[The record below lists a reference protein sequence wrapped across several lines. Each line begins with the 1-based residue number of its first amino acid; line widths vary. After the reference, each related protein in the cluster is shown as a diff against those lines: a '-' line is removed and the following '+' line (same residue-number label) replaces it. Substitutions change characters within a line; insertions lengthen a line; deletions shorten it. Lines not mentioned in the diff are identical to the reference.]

1 MDADAAL
8 PPAQEIALA
17 YAPPRARPAWAAL
30 FALDL
35 RLADVVARAREPM
48 LAQIRLAWWRET
60 LSRNEADRP
69 EGEPLLARIGAALP
83 GLGSQLACLPSAWEL
98 VVANEGLS
106 DGQLDEYLDLRT
118 QPYTALAVRLAGEGV
133 REGAASLARQ
143 WVLGDTL
150 SQLGSA
156 SERETLLAIIR
167 PKGTGRQA
175 LPATLR
181 PLAILGALGG
191 RAVRRREPVF
201 AGRISPLIALRVG
214 LFGR

>member
-17 YAPPRARPAWAAL
+17 YAPPPVRPAWAAL

-35 RLADVVARAREPM
+35 RLADVVSRAREPM

-60 LSRNEADRP
+60 LSRDEADRP

-83 GLGSQLACLPSAWEL
+83 GHGAQLACLPEAWDML
-98 VVANEGLS
+98 VAKDGLS
-106 DGQLDEYLDLRT
+106 DERLDEYLDLRS

-133 REGAASLARQ
+133 RKGAASTARQ
-143 WVLGDTL
+143 WVMGDTL
-150 SQLGSA
+150 SLLGGA
-156 SERETLLAIIR
+156 SEREALLAII
-167 PKGTGRQA
+167 GTNSTGRQA

-181 PLAILGALGG
+181 PLAILGALGE
-191 RAVRRREPVF
+191 RAVRRGEPVL

-214 LFGR
+214 IFGR